1 MIKKGRSV
9 KDINFD
15 SNEFSRKDFNVSPID
30 PILVIDDYYVDKNS
44 NFYDIHYDYE
54 IGVVVKGVVTRTFRG
69 KGKTL
74 TPGDVWVTG
83 IWEPHGFELE
93 EIPSEMMCFILSPES
108 LSKILPM
115 GFNWIKIFSR
125 ESDST
130 PLVKEKFKPMIL
142 QACNEMK
149 EVVDLDY
156 GTTLSWKANIVGKIL
171 LCVVESNIEDYN
183 KIQQQTENIIEHDE
197 IKNVVN
203 LVFSTNGMVTVN
215 EAASQCM
222 MSTSHFSR
230 LFKKITGVTFAK
242 FALGHRI
249 KQSAVSLIDTSDP
262 IKKIAIDWGFIDSSH
277 YTKTFEKFFGTSPSE
292 FRKKSKETK
301 KTRGIATTNN
311 I

>member
-1 MIKKGRSV
+1 MIRKGWPV
-9 KDINFD
+9 NDNNFD
-15 SNEFSRKDFNVSPID
+15 SNNFSRKDFNVSPID
-30 PILVIDDYYVDKNS
+30 PIIVIDDYYVDKNS

-54 IGVVVKGVVTRTFRG
+54 LGVVVKGAVTRTFRG

-74 TPGDVWVTG
+74 MPGEVWVTG

-115 GFNWIKIFSR
+115 GFNWIKIFSP

-130 PLVKEKFKPMIL
+130 PPVKEKFKPLIL
-142 QACNEMK
+142 QACNEVK
-149 EVVDLDY
+149 EVADLDFR
-156 GTTLSWKANIVGKIL
+156 TALSWKANIIARIL
-171 LCVVESNIEDYN
+171 LYVVESNIDEYN
-183 KIQQQTENIIEHDE
+183 KIQQQTENIVGYDE

-203 LVFSTNGMVTVN
+203 LVFNTNDIVTVK

-230 LFKKITGVTFAK
+230 LFKKVTGVTFAK

-249 KQSAVSLIDTSDP
+249 KQSAISLLDTSDP

-277 YTKTFEKFFGTSPSE
+277 YTKTFENFFGTSPSE
-292 FRKKSKETK
+292 FRKQSKEIK
-301 KTRGIATTNN
+301 KNRGIVTTDST
-311 I
+311 

>member
-1 MIKKGRSV
+1 MSDKK
-9 KDINFD
+9 FD
-15 SNEFSRKDFNVSPID
+15 SHKFFRKDFNVSPTD
-30 PILVIDDYYVDKNS
+30 PILVIDDYYVDKDS

-54 IGVVVKGVVTRTFRG
+54 VGVVVKGEVTRTFQG

-74 TPGDVWVTG
+74 LPGDVWVTG

-115 GFNWIKIFSR
+115 GFNWIKIFSQD
-125 ESDST
+125 SDST
-130 PLVKEKFKPMIL
+130 PFINDKYKPMIL
-142 QACNEMK
+142 QACDEIK
-149 EVVDLDY
+149 EVLAADSRVS
-156 GTTLSWKANIVGKIL
+156 TSWKANIVARIL
-171 LCVVESNIEDYN
+171 LYVVESNIEEYS
-183 KIQQQTENIIEHDE
+183 KIHQQTEDIVEHDE

-203 LVFSTNGMVTVN
+203 LVFNTNGMVTVN
-215 EAASQCM
+215 EAASKCM

-230 LFKKITGVTFAK
+230 LFKKVTGVTFAK

-249 KQSAVSLIDTSDP
+249 KQSAVSLLDTSDP

-292 FRKKSKETK
+292 FRKQSKKEK
-301 KTRGIATTNN
+301 KTRGIITTDS

>member
-1 MIKKGRSV
+1 MNNN
-9 KDINFD
+9 NFD
-15 SNEFSRKDFNVSPID
+15 SNKFSRIDFNVSPVD

-54 IGVVVKGVVTRTFRG
+54 VGVVIKGSVTRTFQG

-130 PLVKEKFKPMIL
+130 PQVKEEFKPLIL
-142 QACNEMK
+142 QACNEVKKMV
-149 EVVDLDY
+149 ELDFQI
-156 GTTLSWKANIVGKIL
+156 GLSWKANIVARIL
-171 LCVVESNIEDYN
+171 LYIVESNIEEYN
-183 KIQQQTENIIEHDE
+183 KIQRQTENIIGHDE
-197 IKNVVN
+197 IKHVVN

-230 LFKKITGVTFAK
+230 LFKKVTGVTFAK

-249 KQSAVSLIDTSDP
+249 KQSAISLLDTSDP

-277 YTKTFEKFFGTSPSE
+277 YSKTFEKFFGTSPSE
-292 FRKKSKETK
+292 FRKQSKETQ
-301 KTRGIATTNN
+301 KTRGIATTDRR
-311 I
+311 

>member
-156 GTTLSWKANIVGKIL
+156 GITLSWKANIVGKIL
-171 LCVVESNIEDYN
+171 LCIVESNIEDYN

>member
-1 MIKKGRSV
+1 MN
-9 KDINFD
+9 DNNFD

-30 PILVIDDYYVDKNS
+30 PILVIDDYYVDKNN

-130 PLVKEKFKPMIL
+130 PLVKEKYKPLIL
-142 QACNEMK
+142 QACNDVK
-149 EVVDLDY
+149 EAVDLDF
-156 GTTLSWKANIVGKIL
+156 GIALSWKANIVARIL
-171 LCVVESNIEDYN
+171 LYVVESNIEEYS
-183 KIQQQTENIIEHDE
+183 KIQEQTENIVGHDE

-230 LFKKITGVTFAK
+230 LFKKVTGVTFAK

-249 KQSAVSLIDTSDP
+249 KQSVISLLDTSDP

-277 YTKTFEKFFGTSPSE
+277 YTKTFEKFFGISPYA
-292 FRKKSKETK
+292 FRKQSKENQ
-301 KTRGIATTNN
+301 KTRGIATTNST
-311 I
+311 